1 MKKLAAFGLVGLTAA
16 GVHYL
21 VVWLLV
27 SHYAVAPLAA
37 NVGGFLVAFWT
48 SFFGHRHLSFA
59 HARPAPVRQSLPRF
73 AAVALTGF
81 AVNESLYA
89 WLLAYTP
96 LPYTWALVLVLGT
109 VAVATYLL
117 SRFWAFLPA

>member
-1 MKKLAAFGLVGLTAA
+1 MKRLAAFGAVGLTAA

-27 SHYAVAPLAA
+27 SHYAIAPLAA

-59 HARPAPVRQSLPRF
+59 HARAAPVRQSLPRF
-73 AAVALTGF
+73 AAVALASF

-96 LPYTWALVLVLGT
+96 LPYTWALLLVLGT

>member
-1 MKKLAAFGLVGLTAA
+1 MAFGAVGLAAA

-21 VVWLLV
+21 VVWLLE
-27 SHYAVAPLAA
+27 SRYAVAPLVA

-59 HARPAPVRQSLPRF
+59 HRRPAPVCRALPRF
-73 AAVALTGF
+73 AAVALAGF
-81 AVNESLYA
+81 AANESLYA

-96 LPYTWALVLVLGT
+96 LPYTWALILVLGT